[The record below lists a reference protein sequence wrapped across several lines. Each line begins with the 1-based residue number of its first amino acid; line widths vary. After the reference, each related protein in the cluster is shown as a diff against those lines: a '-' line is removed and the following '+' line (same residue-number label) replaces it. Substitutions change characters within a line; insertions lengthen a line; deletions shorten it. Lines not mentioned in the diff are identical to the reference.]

1 MPAMRTRT
9 SAACIALLAIVL
21 STANL
26 TAQSSATTARE
37 RLIGTWQLVT
47 YQILGPD
54 GGAARPGAY
63 DVGRI
68 TYDPSGHMSAQLMH
82 SSNKAEK
89 PPATDA
95 DRAAAYRRYLG
106 YFGPFTLDEVQ
117 GVVTHHVAGSS
128 NPSWVGTNQVRH
140 FAFSADGNGLTLS
153 LRSSER
159 VTQTLYWER
168 VR

>member
-1 MPAMRTRT
+1 MA
-9 SAACIALLAIVL
+9 SVACVALVLGAA
-21 STANL
+21 TP
-26 TAQSSATTARE
+26 TAQSRDAATARE

-47 YQILGPD
+47 YQILDPD
-54 GGAARPGAY
+54 GGPARPGAY

-82 SSNKAEK
+82 SSNKAAQ

-95 DRAAAYRRYLG
+95 ERAAAYRRYLG
-106 YFGPFTLDEVQ
+106 YFGPFTVDEGK

-128 NPSWVGTNQVRH
+128 NPSWVGSNQVRH
-140 FAFSADGNGLTLS
+140 FAFSADGKGLTLS
-153 LRSSER
+153 LRNGER